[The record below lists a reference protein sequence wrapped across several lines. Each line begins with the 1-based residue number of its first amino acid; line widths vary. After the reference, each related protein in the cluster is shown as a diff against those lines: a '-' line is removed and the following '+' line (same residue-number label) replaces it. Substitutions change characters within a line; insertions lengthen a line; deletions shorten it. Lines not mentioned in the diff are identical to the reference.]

1 MSFEGKSATVSITT
15 NEELYMKTLVNSS
28 VSSKNS
34 ARTTLR
40 QLGWM
45 ALIWIAS
52 VSVLGFA
59 AWLMR
64 QLMALGGMVG

>member
-1 MSFEGKSATVSITT
+1 
-15 NEELYMKTLVNSS
+15 MKTAVEKAVQEPSS
-28 VSSKNS
+28 M
-34 ARTTLR
+34 RTTLR

-45 ALIWIAS
+45 ALIWLAS
-52 VSVLGFA
+52 VAMLGIA

>member
-1 MSFEGKSATVSITT
+1 
-15 NEELYMKTLVNSS
+15 MKTLVNSS

-34 ARTTLR
+34 VRTTLR